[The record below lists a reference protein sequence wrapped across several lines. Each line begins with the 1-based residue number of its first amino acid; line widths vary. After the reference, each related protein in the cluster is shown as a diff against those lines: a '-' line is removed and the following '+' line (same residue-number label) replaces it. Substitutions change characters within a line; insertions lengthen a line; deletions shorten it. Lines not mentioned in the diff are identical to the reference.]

1 VLRPFRLKGGRMSAS
16 CSSYGRF
23 VPVFWIPLVAT
34 LVVVPACSSGKKEAP
49 APRPVPVIVGEVTQK
64 NIPVQLR
71 AIGNVQAYSTVSVKS
86 LVEGEIIR
94 IYFKEGKDVRKG
106 DLLFSIDPKPSEAA
120 VKQAEANLERD
131 LAQVKQAESNLA
143 RDLAMLKEA
152 EANLEKDIAQAKN
165 ADFEAQ
171 RYKSLFE
178 RKVVAEQQY
187 DQFRANAEALDATV
201 RADKAAIDSANASV
215 DASKDAVENAQAA
228 VLAEKAA
235 LESAKIKLG
244 YCSIYSPIDGRAGN
258 LLLQQG
264 NIVKANDTPYLVVI
278 NQINPIFVAFS
289 VPEQNLPAIKKYLAV
304 GKLTLDAIIPNDKS
318 PPEQGVLSFVDNTV
332 NAATGTIELK
342 GTFANVDRRLWPGQ
356 FVNAVLTL
364 TTEPNAIVVPSQAIQ
379 TGQQGQYVFVVKP
392 DLTVELRPVVVQRTL
407 DEEAVVEQ
415 GLQPGETVVTDG
427 QLQLVPGS
435 RVEMKNHPPATASE
449 EKSQ

>member
-1 VLRPFRLKGGRMSAS
+1 
-16 CSSYGRF
+16 
-23 VPVFWIPLVAT
+23 
-34 LVVVPACSSGKKEAP
+34 
-49 APRPVPVIVGEVTQK
+49 VGEVTQK

>member
-1 VLRPFRLKGGRMSAS
+1 MKQA
-16 CSSYGRF
+16 
-23 VPVFWIPLVAT
+23 
-34 LVVVPACSSGKKEAP
+34 EANL
-49 APRPVPVIVGEVTQK
+49 AR
-64 NIPVQLR
+64 
-71 AIGNVQAYSTVSVKS
+71 
-86 LVEGEIIR
+86 
-94 IYFKEGKDVRKG
+94 
-106 DLLFSIDPKPSEAA
+106 DLALL
-120 VKQAEANLERD
+120 KQAEANLE
-131 LAQVKQAESNLA
+131 
-143 RDLAMLKEA
+143 
-152 EANLEKDIAQAKN
+152 KDVAQAKN
-165 ADFEAQ
+165 TDLDAQ

-201 RADKAAIDSANASV
+201 RADRAAIDSANASV
-215 DASKDAVENAQAA
+215 QASKEAVENARAA
-228 VLAEKAA
+228 VLAERAA

-244 YCSIYSPIDGRAGN
+244 YCSIYSPIDGRTGN

-289 VPEQNLPAIKKYLAV
+289 VPEQNLPAIKKYMAV
-304 GKLTLDAIIPNDKS
+304 GKLTLEAIIPNDKN

-332 NAATGTIELK
+332 NAATGTIQLK

-379 TGQQGQYVFVVKP
+379 TGQQGQYVFVVKS

-407 DEEAVVEQ
+407 N
-415 GLQPGETVVTDG
+415 GENRSSSRAS
-427 QLQLVPGS
+427 S
-435 RVEMKNHPPATASE
+435 RVRRLLRTASF
-449 EKSQ
+449 SWFRVRG

>member
-1 VLRPFRLKGGRMSAS
+1 MSAS
-16 CSSYGRF
+16 CCSYGRF

-34 LVVVPACSSGKKEAP
+34 LIVVPACSSGKKEAP

-64 NIPVQLR
+64 NIPIQLR

-94 IYFKEGKDVRKG
+94 IHFKEGQDVRKG
-106 DLLFSIDPKPSEAA
+106 DLLFSIDSRPSEAA

-131 LAQVKQAESNLA
+131 LAQVKQAEANLA
-143 RDLAMLKEA
+143 RDLSLLKQA

-165 ADFEAQ
+165 ADLEAQ

-187 DQFRANAEALDATV
+187 DQFRTNAEALDATV

-215 DASKDAVENAQAA
+215 GASKDAVDNAQAVVRA
-228 VLAEKAA
+228 DRAA

-244 YCSIYSPIDGRAGN
+244 YCSIYSPIDGRTGN

-278 NQINPIFVAFS
+278 NQINPIFVVFS
-289 VPEQNLPAIKKYLAV
+289 VPEQNLPSIKKYMAV
-304 GKLTLDAIIPNDKS
+304 GKLILEAIIPNDRD
-318 PPEQGVLSFVDNTV
+318 PPEHGVLSFVDNTV
-332 NAATGTIELK
+332 NAATGTIQLK
-342 GTFANVDRRLWPGQ
+342 GTFANANKRLWPGQ
-356 FVNAVLTL
+356 FVDSVLTL
-364 TTEPNAIVVPSQAIQ
+364 TREPNAIVAPSQAIQ

-407 DEEAVVEQ
+407 NGESVVEQ
-415 GLQPGETVVTDG
+415 GLKPGETVVTDG

-435 RVEMKNHPPATASE
+435 RVEVKNRSSAASSQ